1 MQTPNTLEPDW
12 QQHENLRRM
21 LSPRSVLRKPDLS
34 FPQRTIWRAFQVSL
48 FQFICKLFLKKKRVL
63 YVFNCVNSE
72 CVSTVRSTVYIA
84 TTKTSLPEPEAAT
97 ADDVEAVT
105 LDRPGQVQY

>member
-1 MQTPNTLEPDW
+1 MQTPSKLEPDR

-21 LSPRSVLRKPDLS
+21 LLPRSSLPKPALS
-34 FPQRTIWRAFQVSL
+34 FPQRTIRRAFQVSL
-48 FQFICKLFLKKKRVL
+48 FQFIFKLFLKGSVSVQLRK
-63 YVFNCVNSE
+63 SE
-72 CVSTVRSTVYIA
+72 SVCTVQSTVYIA
-84 TTKTSLPEPEAAT
+84 TTKTPLPEPEAAT